1 MLIAQVIQFATEIK
15 SVVDNIQKIL
25 CHQLADLFHCTILEI
40 QKYFEPL
47 AHPNFIGVF
56 LE

>member
-25 CHQLADLFHCTILEI
+25 CSQLADLFHCTILEI